1 MYTHK
6 YKNIYIYCMYLLKI
20 SFYTYIVFH
29 KYCSF
34 ASLALFNWL
43 SAPLLL
49 LSNHTPERFTLMISI
64 YIYMHSSMFSSHV
77 HISIYKYICI

>member
-1 MYTHK
+1 
-6 YKNIYIYCMYLLKI
+6 MYLLKI

-49 LSNHTPERFTLMISI
+49 LSNHTPDRFTLMISI
-64 YIYMHSSMFSSHV
+64 YIYAFFYVFLPCSYK
-77 HISIYKYICI
+77 HIQIHMYIGTHIRTYETF